1 MVFRAEL
8 PYDTMYQW
16 NAGEVPSNHQYT
28 SPHTKFWQACSP
40 VFPLQVVL
48 DSPELPPA
56 KVQTLLTQ
64 TQHALDELN
73 DFSAHHIR
81 LSLPSGVDVQDDT
94 ALTVQL
100 LPVDGTANPSA
111 ILRPQ
116 STILDVSFAP
126 DSIPTTASPSS
137 SLATFVANELYNLFL
152 YEHATIGHMLASSPG
167 PHSPSKPLSSE
178 FLALLED
185 RKTRAMKYSPTYH
198 LTFTLLTPSASPS
211 DWEVDKAIE
220 AIVKPLTRVLSPVRG
235 FTIDTQVQPYA
246 TFSSSLHPVYSDS
259 RRAWFIDQA
268 ELGSFINAA
277 EWPLSPSIGEGNTIN
292 FLLYVPAPEQSPL
305 YISATDASESGV
317 QSQDAIAHSW
327 LLPQWGSVYILNLAS
342 ETPIPSVPAANL
354 EDPFLVFSTHLL
366 SLLGLPD
373 EPQASLPLRLSTL
386 RRTLTLSLMQSSAST
401 LGALARITQSLPSIS
416 IPEPAAQ
423 SVHRTITSLGQA
435 CAALQGGRF
444 GEALDQARQAD
455 MNAERAFFDKSMVG
469 QVYFPDEHKIA
480 VYLPLLGPVAVPL
493 ILALGKEVKT
503 FLAWVKSRKA
513 R

>member
-1 MVFRAEL
+1 MHTRL
-8 PYDTMYQW
+8 Q
-16 NAGEVPSNHQYT
+16 SNI
-28 SPHTKFWQACSP
+28 WQACSP
-40 VFPLQVVL
+40 VFSLQVVF

-56 KVQTLLTQ
+56 KVQALLAQ
-64 TQHALDELN
+64 TQHALDQLN
-73 DFSAHHIR
+73 DFSAHHMH
-81 LSLPSGVDVQDDT
+81 LSLPNGIDVQDDT

-111 ILRPQ
+111 FLRPH

-126 DSIPTTASPSS
+126 DSILTTSSTTS
-137 SLATFVANELYNLFL
+137 SLATLVANELYNTFL

-167 PHSPSKPLSSE
+167 PHPASKPLAPE

-220 AIVKPLTRVLSPVRG
+220 AIIKPLTRVLSPVRG

-246 TFSSSLHPVYSDS
+246 TFSSSLHPVYNDLK
-259 RRAWFIDQA
+259 RAWFIDQA

-305 YISATDASESGV
+305 
-317 QSQDAIAHSW
+317 SQDAVAHSW

-342 ETPIPSVPAANL
+342 EAPIPSVPAANL

-373 EPQASLPLRLSTL
+373 EPQVSLLLRLSTL

-401 LGALARITQSLPSIS
+401 LGALARLTQSL
-416 IPEPAAQ
+416 
-423 SVHRTITSLGQA
+423 HRTVTSLGQA

-444 GEALDQARQAD
+444 SEALDQARQAD

-480 VYLPLLGPVAVPL
+480 VYLPLLGPVSVPL

-503 FLAWVKSRKA
+503 FLAWVKSRKE